1 MSKSNSVLA
10 LVAVVAAACSVVPV
24 QTGTQFQV
32 SNEPLK
38 LSLGTATP
46 GGGFPVYGDAFVAAV
61 READP
66 TITIEPRNTRGSAEN
81 VPLLEQGKL
90 DLALVQGEAAYEALA
105 GINRPQPTDIKILW
119 AMYSSPGMFVV
130 RADSP
135 YRTIDD
141 LKGKSVAWGAKGSGL
156 VLLGGY
162 VVDALGMDRDKD
174 FKAVYLDR
182 AGDGP
187 AMVQDGR
194 VAALWGGGIGWPGFT
209 TMANSPG
216 GARFITPSEAEIT
229 RILAKHKFL
238 KRVSFPAGAYKGI
251 AVATPSVGSWSFV
264 FARKDLPDDTAY
276 RLARALHKAEARLAE
291 RLAQARES
299 KAVNTWSGVADTAT
313 IHPGV
318 RPGSTRHPNAI
329 TSMPISG
336 KARISQPYV
345 VALIP

>member
-1 MSKSNSVLA
+1 MSRSTS
-10 LVAVVAAACSVVPV
+10 VAAAIAALLLLSCAAPTSVV
-24 QTGTQFQV
+24 G
-32 SNEPLK
+32 NAPLR

-61 READP
+61 KAADP
-66 TITIEPRNTRGSAEN
+66 MIAIEPRNTKGSAEN
-81 VPLLEQGKL
+81 VPMLEQGQL

-105 GINRPQPTDIKILW
+105 GINRAKPTDIRILW

-135 YRTIDD
+135 YQRIED
-141 LKGKSVAWGAKGSGL
+141 LRGKPVAWGAKGSGL

-174 FKAVYLDR
+174 FKPVYLER

-216 GARFITPSEAEIT
+216 GARFITPSEAEIAK
-229 RILAKHKFL
+229 ILAKHRFL
-238 KRVSFPAGAYKGI
+238 KRVAFPAGSYKGL
-251 AVATPSVGSWSFV
+251 APDAPSVGSFSFV
-264 FARKDLPDDTAY
+264 FARKDLPDDVAY
-276 RLARALHKAEARLAE
+276 RVARALHRAEKDFAARLP
-291 RLAQARES
+291 QARES
-299 KAVNTWSGVADTAT
+299 TATNTWSGVADTMT

-318 RPGSTRHPNAI
+318 VQYLRDANI
-329 TSMPISG
+329 
-336 KARISQPYV
+336 AR
-345 VALIP
+345 

>member
-1 MSKSNSVLA
+1 MSKSTSLI
-10 LVAVVAAACSVVPV
+10 AATAASLLLSCAGP
-24 QTGTQFQV
+24 QV

-46 GGGFPVYGDAFVAAV
+46 GGGFPVYGDAFVKAV
-61 READP
+61 SEADP
-66 TITIEPRNTRGSAEN
+66 TITVEARNTKGSAEN
-81 VPLLEQGKL
+81 VPLLEKGQL

-105 GINRPQPTDIKILW
+105 GINRGGPTDIKILW
-119 AMYSSPGMFVV
+119 AMYSAPGMFVV

-135 YRTIDD
+135 HRTIAD
-141 LKGKSVAWGAKGSGL
+141 LKGQSVAWGAKGSGL

-174 FKAVYLDR
+174 FKPVYLER

-209 TMANSPG
+209 TMANSPA
-216 GARFITPSEAEIT
+216 GARFITPSETEIT

-238 KRVSFPAGAYKGI
+238 KRVTFPAGTYKGL
-251 AVATPSVGSWSFV
+251 APDTPSVGSFSFV
-264 FARKDLPDDTAY
+264 FSRKDLPDDTAY
-276 RLARALHKAEARLAE
+276 RVARALHKAEASFAARLP
-291 RLAQARES
+291 QARES
-299 KAVNTWSGVADTAT
+299 TAANTWSGVADRAS

-318 RPGSTRHPNAI
+318 VRYLREAGIA
-329 TSMPISG
+329 
-336 KARISQPYV
+336 K
-345 VALIP
+345 

>member
-1 MSKSNSVLA
+1 MSKWNSAVAGLA
-10 LVAVVAAACSVVPV
+10 TVVVTACVVPV
-24 QTGTQFQV
+24 QTGTQYV
-32 SNEPLK
+32 TTNTPLN

-66 TITIEPRNTRGSAEN
+66 TITIEARNTKGSAEN

-90 DLALVQGEAAYEALA
+90 DLALVQGEAAHEALTGVRSTPA
-105 GINRPQPTDIKILW
+105 PEGSPRAAPTDIKILW

-135 YRTIDD
+135 YKTISD
-141 LKGKSVAWGAKGSGL
+141 LKGKPVAWGAKGSGL

-162 VVDALGMDRDKD
+162 VVGALGMDRDRD
-174 FKAVYLDR
+174 FKPVYLDR

-216 GARFITPSEAEIT
+216 GARFITPNEEEIA
-229 RILAKHKFL
+229 RILARHKFL
-238 KRVSFPAGAYKGI
+238 KRVSFPAGAYKGMT
-251 AVATPSVGSWSFV
+251 AETPSVGSWSFV
-264 FARKDLPDDTAY
+264 FARKDLPEEAAY
-276 RLARALHKAEARLAE
+276 RVARALHRAEAKLGE

-299 KAVNTWSGVADTAT
+299 KAVNTWNAVADPAT
-313 IHPGV
+313 LHPGV
-318 RPGSTRHPNAI
+318 RRYLQDAG
-329 TSMPISG
+329 
-336 KARISQPYV
+336 
-345 VALIP
+345 VAK